1 MPPSPSDNS
10 CSSWQLA
17 PSDNKRKHATGRSTG
32 LEINRARLFSIH
44 CRLWDWVLRPGNWK
58 MMSCGSSSSAPL
70 GRTALTLIPKLSE
83 QQKSCT
89 ILQSSSLCPLH
100 YLLQSVLHTFSSGL
114 HAERDD
120 HHLAGPRRSSTSSG
134 SSHWDRALCQNPAG
148 LSLRRRLEKGFA
160 TGQVTNKFQF
170 PSIS

>member
-1 MPPSPSDNS
+1 MFRVGGFGWLGGLVAVLCSFPGSHLLSFLFKFIQGDLCLSAHMAPVPVPQKMLSPLS
-10 CSSWQLA
+10 Q
-17 PSDNKRKHATGRSTG
+17 
-32 LEINRARLFSIH
+32 
-44 CRLWDWVLRPGNWK
+44 
-58 MMSCGSSSSAPL
+58 
-70 GRTALTLIPKLSE
+70 KLSE
-83 QQKSCT
+83 QQKSCA
-89 ILQSSSLCPLH
+89 ILQSSSLLPSAPL
-100 YLLQSVLHTFSSGL
+100 LSVFHTFSSRL

-120 HHLAGPRRSSTSSG
+120 HHLAGPRTSSTSSG